1 MFARFK
7 VTNSKQ
13 QPKKKILFTTRHF
26 HPKIS
31 ISKKKFKKE
40 KIIEKK
46 PENEN
51 NNIIPEKNEKLIEK
65 KNIILPPK
73 MPCNL
78 FCILHNQPKIINHPP
93 KKPEPLLK
101 KKRLID
107 EETGNVIGRWTK
119 EEHKKFIEAIIKFGN
134 DWKEVQAYINTR
146 TSTQARSHAQKFFE
160 KIKKNKI
167 LKNFRA
173 LNIDYS
179 DNFTNSTIM
188 QLHNLYGNKTKNEIN
203 SVVNKFLS
211 LEYDNPKKRRR
222 VIHPYIG
229 NKKNLLKKNLDID
242 ENEEN
247 EEILEEGKNKE
258 ENNIPNKM
266 SYIEEYYGYNN
277 NNYNNYNQKSE
288 DDYTNW
294 YNNFMNKNENQI
306 YKSDEVNYVLQ
317 KFVETLSQNCCD
329 YEQIDPKQK
338 HKRKNTLGFP
348 EEDES
353 IKYDDNIGFNNLM
366 PNNTNINNN
375 SNNQNIGVMTRS
387 RKNSIESRKKFS
399 AFDERRLSLDMNS
412 ELYFPNLFE
421 DEKVLKKN
429 EYFIKNEI
437 LEN

>member
-7 VTNSKQ
+7 VTNSRQ

-40 KIIEKK
+40 KITEKK
-46 PENEN
+46 PEKNEN
-51 NNIIPEKNEKLIEK
+51 NKIIFEKNEKIIEK

-73 MPCNL
+73 MPCKL
-78 FCILHNQPKIINHPP
+78 FCILHNQTKIINHPP

-107 EETGNVIGRWTK
+107 EETGNVIGRWSK

-167 LKNFRA
+167 LKNFKS

-179 DNFTNSTIM
+179 ENFTNSTIM
-188 QLHNLYGNKTKNEIN
+188 QLHDLYGNKSKNEIN

-229 NKKNLLKKNLDID
+229 NKKNSLKKNWDIN

-247 EEILEEGKNKE
+247 EENIERGKNKE
-258 ENNIPNKM
+258 ENNLPNKS

-277 NNYNNYNQKSE
+277 NQKNEDDYFNNIYNNYINKSE
-288 DDYTNW
+288 KQNYKRDGIDYILDQFILN
-294 YNNFMNKNENQI
+294 
-306 YKSDEVNYVLQ
+306 
-317 KFVETLSQNCCD
+317 LSENCCD
-329 YEQIDPKQK
+329 NEQNETKNK

-353 IKYDDNIGFNNLM
+353 IVYDDNLEYNNLM
-366 PNNTNINNN
+366 PNNNTNINNN
-375 SNNQNIGVMTRS
+375 NINNNQNINIMNKS
-387 RKNSIESRKKFS
+387 RKNSIESRRKFTG
-399 AFDERRLSLDMNS
+399 FDEGKISFDMN
-412 ELYFPNLFE
+412 EFYIKNLFE
-421 DEKVLKKN
+421 DEKI
-429 EYFIKNEI
+429 IKT
-437 LEN
+437 

>member
-65 KNIILPPK
+65 KNIILPQK

-78 FCILHNQPKIINHPP
+78 FCIMHNQPKIINHPP

-188 QLHNLYGNKTKNEIN
+188 QLHNLYGNKSKNEIN

-277 NNYNNYNQKSE
+277 NNYNNYNQK
-288 DDYTNW
+288 
-294 YNNFMNKNENQI
+294 K
-306 YKSDEVNYVLQ
+306 
-317 KFVETLSQNCCD
+317 
-329 YEQIDPKQK
+329 
-338 HKRKNTLGFP
+338 
-348 EEDES
+348 
-353 IKYDDNIGFNNLM
+353 
-366 PNNTNINNN
+366 
-375 SNNQNIGVMTRS
+375 
-387 RKNSIESRKKFS
+387 
-399 AFDERRLSLDMNS
+399 
-412 ELYFPNLFE
+412 
-421 DEKVLKKN
+421 
-429 EYFIKNEI
+429 
-437 LEN
+437 

>member
-1 MFARFK
+1 
-7 VTNSKQ
+7 
-13 QPKKKILFTTRHF
+13 
-26 HPKIS
+26 
-31 ISKKKFKKE
+31 
-40 KIIEKK
+40 
-46 PENEN
+46 
-51 NNIIPEKNEKLIEK
+51 
-65 KNIILPPK
+65 

-294 YNNFMNKNENQI
+294 FNNFMNKNENQI

-412 ELYFPNLFE
+412 ELYFPNIFE

>member
-51 NNIIPEKNEKLIEK
+51 NNIISEKNEKLIEK
-65 KNIILPPK
+65 KNIILPQK

-188 QLHNLYGNKTKNEIN
+188 QLHNLYGNKSKNEIN

-294 YNNFMNKNENQI
+294 FNNFMNKNENQI

>member
-1 MFARFK
+1 MFAKFK

-13 QPKKKILFTTRHF
+13 QPKKTILFTTRHF

-31 ISKKKFKKE
+31 IPKKKFKKE
-40 KIIEKK
+40 KIFEKK
-46 PENEN
+46 QENEN
-51 NNIIPEKNEKLIEK
+51 NNIIPEKNEKTIEK
-65 KNIILPPK
+65 KNIILPQK

-107 EETGNVIGRWTK
+107 EETGNVIGRWSK

-188 QLHNLYGNKTKNEIN
+188 QLHNLYGNKSKNEIN

-294 YNNFMNKNENQI
+294 FNNFMNKNENQI

-338 HKRKNTLGFP
+338 HKRKNTLGFN

-353 IKYDDNIGFNNLM
+353 MIYEENLGFNNLM
-366 PNNTNINNN
+366 PNNNTNINNN
-375 SNNQNIGVMTRS
+375 QNMNNNTNINNNQNINIMTRS

-399 AFDERRLSLDMNS
+399 NFDEGRISFDMND
-412 ELYFPNLFE
+412 FNFKNLFE
-421 DEKVLKKN
+421 DEKALK
-429 EYFIKNEI
+429 I
-437 LEN
+437 

>member
-51 NNIIPEKNEKLIEK
+51 NNIIFHPKISISKKKFKKEKIIEKKQENENNNIITEKNEKLIEK

-167 LKNFRA
+167 
-173 LNIDYS
+173 
-179 DNFTNSTIM
+179 
-188 QLHNLYGNKTKNEIN
+188 
-203 SVVNKFLS
+203 
-211 LEYDNPKKRRR
+211 
-222 VIHPYIG
+222 
-229 NKKNLLKKNLDID
+229 
-242 ENEEN
+242 
-247 EEILEEGKNKE
+247 
-258 ENNIPNKM
+258 
-266 SYIEEYYGYNN
+266 
-277 NNYNNYNQKSE
+277 
-288 DDYTNW
+288 
-294 YNNFMNKNENQI
+294 
-306 YKSDEVNYVLQ
+306 
-317 KFVETLSQNCCD
+317 
-329 YEQIDPKQK
+329 
-338 HKRKNTLGFP
+338 
-348 EEDES
+348 
-353 IKYDDNIGFNNLM
+353 
-366 PNNTNINNN
+366 
-375 SNNQNIGVMTRS
+375 
-387 RKNSIESRKKFS
+387 
-399 AFDERRLSLDMNS
+399 RL
-412 ELYFPNLFE
+412 
-421 DEKVLKKN
+421 
-429 EYFIKNEI
+429 
-437 LEN
+437 

>member
-13 QPKKKILFTTRHF
+13 PPKKQILFTTRHF

-40 KIIEKK
+40 IIIENK
-46 PENEN
+46 PEKNEIN
-51 NNIIPEKNEKLIEK
+51 PEKSEKIPEKNNL
-65 KNIILPPK
+65 ILPPK

-78 FCILHNQPKIINHPP
+78 FCILHNQTKIINHPP

-107 EETGNVIGRWTK
+107 EETGNVIGRWSK

-188 QLHNLYGNKTKNEIN
+188 QLHNLYGNKSKNEIN

-229 NKKNLLKKNLDID
+229 NKKTSLKKNSAI
-242 ENEEN
+242 NEN
-247 EEILEEGKNKE
+247 EEIEENLDVGKNKE
-258 ENNIPNKM
+258 KNNLQNRS
-266 SYIEEYYGYNN
+266 SYIEEYNGYNN
-277 NNYNNYNQKSE
+277 DNQKNE
-288 DDYTNW
+288 DEYYDINW
-294 YNNFMNKNENQI
+294 YNNYINKNEKQNRKRDGIDYILEQFI
-306 YKSDEVNYVLQ
+306 NNLSENY
-317 KFVETLSQNCCD
+317 CD
-329 YEQIDPKQK
+329 YEQNETKQK
-338 HKRKNTLGFP
+338 HKRKNTLGFN

-353 IKYDDNIGFNNLM
+353 MIYEENLGFNNLM
-366 PNNTNINNN
+366 PNNNTNINNN
-375 SNNQNIGVMTRS
+375 QNINNNTNINNNQNINIMTRS

-399 AFDERRLSLDMNS
+399 NFDEGRISFDMND
-412 ELYFPNLFE
+412 FNFKNLFE
-421 DEKVLKKN
+421 DEKALK
-429 EYFIKNEI
+429 I
-437 LEN
+437 